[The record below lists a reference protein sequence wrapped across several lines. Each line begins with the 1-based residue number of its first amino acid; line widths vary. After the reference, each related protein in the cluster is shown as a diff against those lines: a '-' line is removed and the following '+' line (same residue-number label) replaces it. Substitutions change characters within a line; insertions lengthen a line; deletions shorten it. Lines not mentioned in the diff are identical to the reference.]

1 MILPGT
7 MTNVFEHPHLTD
19 PENGISGIAAVV
31 RELAAARHDWRT
43 AHHRS
48 EEPGPRELP
57 APDQV
62 AAIVAALRGI
72 LFPMRLGPAD
82 LRQEEENSWIA
93 RTLEVVAA
101 DLLKQIQLELD
112 WTRRKHPDDPVAAY
126 DPAAHAQTLVH
137 RFLAGL
143 GHIRRRLDK
152 DVVAAF
158 RADPAARSVDEVLLS
173 YPGIRALINHRLAHA
188 LQRLGLPLI
197 ARLTAEQ
204 AHSET
209 GIDIHPGATIGD
221 EFFIDHG
228 TGVVIGATA
237 VIGNRVTIF
246 QHVTLGAKSFPTDGA
261 GQVIKGAPRHP
272 VVEDDVVIYAGATV
286 LGRVRIGKGAV
297 LGGNVWITT
306 DVPAGTRISQARLRS
321 DAAPEG

>member
-1 MILPGT
+1 MRARDGR
-7 MTNVFEHPHLTD
+7 
-19 PENGISGIAAVV
+19 GA
-31 RELAAARHDWRT
+31 LAAARHDWRS

-57 APDQV
+57 APDTV
-62 AAIVAALRGI
+62 AAIVAGLRGI

-82 LRQEEENSWIA
+82 LRQEDENAWIA
-93 RTLEVVAA
+93 RSLEVVAR
-101 DLLKQIQLELD
+101 DLLQQVRLELD
-112 WTRRKHPDDPVAAY
+112 WTRRRHPDDPVAAH
-126 DPAAHAQTLVH
+126 DPATHAQTLVR

-143 GHIRRRLDK
+143 GGIRRLLDK

-173 YPGIRALINHRLAHA
+173 YPGIRALIHHRLAHA
-188 LQRLGLPLI
+188 LHGLGLPLI
-197 ARLTAEQ
+197 ARLMAEI

-209 GIDIHPGATIGD
+209 GIDIHPGATIG
-221 EFFIDHG
+221 EAFFIDHG

-246 QHVTLGAKSFPTDGA
+246 QQVTLGARSFPTDGE
-261 GQVIKGAPRHP
+261 GQTIKGAPRHP

-286 LGRVRIGKGAV
+286 LGRVTIGRGAV
-297 LGGNVWITT
+297 LGGNVWITA
-306 DVPAGTRISQARLRS
+306 DVPAGARVAQARLRS
-321 DAAPEG
+321 DGVPPG